1 MLNQKAIKKARG
13 GLVLYLRTA
22 LTGKMDEIQTLLSHI
37 EELESEETPIVD
49 QAETFLAD
57 GNKLWNY
64 TALKEIVLR
73 KDAIHLF
80 DKTIAKIAETKDAAG
95 TMEVLQLSFADTD
108 QYVRL
113 VPITA
118 EGDSEIPIENIKGQP
133 RLFYD
138 VLKEAELNPRFI
150 RRGTLEACGL
160 HITW

>member
-13 GLVLYLRTA
+13 ALVIYLRTA
-22 LTGKMDEIQTLLSHI
+22 LTDKMDAIQTLLNHI
-37 EELESEETPIVD
+37 DELESEEKPVFE
-49 QAETFLAD
+49 QAEAFLSK
-57 GNKLWNY
+57 GNQLWNVA
-64 TALKEIVLR
+64 ALRELSLR
-73 KDAIHLF
+73 KDAIQLF

-95 TMEVLQLSFADTD
+95 TIEVLQLSFADTD

-118 EGDSEIPIENIKGQP
+118 EGDSEIPIENVKGQP

>member
-13 GLVLYLRTA
+13 ALVIYLRTT
-22 LTGKMDEIQTLLSHI
+22 LTEKMDEIQALINHI

-49 QAETFLAD
+49 QAETFLSD
-57 GNKLWNY
+57 GNKLWNMG
-64 TALKEIVLR
+64 ALSKLLLR

-80 DKTIAKIAETKDAAG
+80 DKTMAKIAATKDAAG
-95 TMEVLQLSFADTD
+95 TMEVLQLSFGDTD

-150 RRGTLEACGL
+150 RSGTLEACGL
-160 HITW
+160 HISW

>member
-13 GLVLYLRTA
+13 ALVIYLRTT
-22 LTGKMDEIQTLLSHI
+22 LTEKMDEIQALLNHV

-49 QAETFLAD
+49 QAEKFLSD

-80 DKTIAKIAETKDAAG
+80 DKTIAKITATKDAAG

-113 VPITA
+113 VPITP
-118 EGDSEIPIENIKGQP
+118 EGDSEIPVENIKGQP

-150 RRGTLEACGL
+150 RLGTLEACGL